1 MSSLKIVCVWRKCF
15 HLYLVVISLFNICSS
30 NLKLELIHQED
41 NLFLSFLQFKLMLS
55 HDGSGKGAAIVTAV
69 ANRISREK
77 EQKQNA
83 IPNGE

>member
-15 HLYLVVISLFNICSS
+15 HLYLVVISLFNICSL